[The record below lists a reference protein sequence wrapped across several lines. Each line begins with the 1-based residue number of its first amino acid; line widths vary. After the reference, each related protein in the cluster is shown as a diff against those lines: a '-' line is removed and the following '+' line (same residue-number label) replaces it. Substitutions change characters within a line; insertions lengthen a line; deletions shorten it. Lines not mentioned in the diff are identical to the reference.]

1 MFDPCPGDCTEPDDD
16 ACVDADDQEWPEH
29 DWPDEGYECRRCGA
43 ELSDE
48 PDGIYDGEIR

>member
-1 MFDPCPGDCTEPDDD
+1 MFDPCPGDCMEPDDD